1 MKYFV
6 NEMERSASG
15 STCYVELQKGRYC
28 GKRWKKDSMSIH
40 MDIFD
45 ETHLHDLFS
54 SVVNFDYFG
63 LTEITIDEWNTLVD
77 KAHSIGGKIEEII
90 SEIITWVEDN
100 YKKENVFTICGI

>member
-6 NEMERSASG
+6 NEMERNASG
-15 STCYVELQKGRYC
+15 STCYFEFQKGRYH
-28 GKRWKKDSMSIH
+28 GKCWQKDSISIH

-90 SEIITWVEDN
+90 SEIIPWAEDN
-100 YKKENVFTICGI
+100 YKKESVFTICGI

>member
-1 MKYFV
+1 MRQAL
-6 NEMERSASG
+6 E
-15 STCYVELQKGRYC
+15 
-28 GKRWKKDSMSIH
+28 KDSMSIH

-90 SEIITWVEDN
+90 SEIIPWVEDN
-100 YKKENVFTICGI
+100 YKKRTYLPFVEYKGGK